1 MSLKGIRD
9 AVQTS
14 LDNISGLRVYDTV
27 PDQIQELPAVWVKPN
42 SGNYN
47 DTFSD
52 GMTHEFECTILV
64 ARGGNLDEVQDT
76 LDDLLEPT
84 GVGSI
89 PAYIHSTSLS
99 THGSDILVTGYRDYG
114 GLEFNGTPYIGA
126 KIDFQVMVD

>member
-27 PDQIQELPAVWVKPN
+27 PDTIRELPACWVLPI
-42 SGNYN
+42 GGTYN
-47 DTFSD
+47 DTMNN
-52 GMTHEFECTILV
+52 GMTHEFETTVLI

-84 GVGSI
+84 GSGSI

-99 THGSDILVTGYRDYG
+99 THGSDIIVTGYRDYG
-114 GLEFNGTPYIGA
+114 GLEFNGTPFIGV
-126 KIDFQVMVD
+126 KVDFLVMVD

>member
-27 PDQIQELPAVWVKPN
+27 PDQIQELPACWVKP
-42 SGNYN
+42 SSATYN
-47 DTFSD
+47 DTFADS
-52 GMTHEFECTILV
+52 MTHNFECTILV

-84 GVGSI
+84 GSGSI

-126 KIDFQVMVD
+126 KVDFLVMVD

>member
-27 PDQIQELPAVWVKPN
+27 PDTIRELPACWVLPI
-42 SGNYN
+42 GGTYN
-47 DTFSD
+47 DTMNN
-52 GMTHEFECTILV
+52 GMTHEFETTVLI

-84 GVGSI
+84 GSGSI
-89 PAYIHSTSLS
+89 PAYMHSTSFS

-114 GLEFNGTPYIGA
+114 GLEFNGTPFIGV